1 MLFRSPKV
9 LTASALKNKGIAAID
24 QLIANYV
31 SLTKQNAFFQQKR
44 DQQNTFWLL
53 SSIEQQLKDNFYQ
66 NPSIKKA
73 LAKEIKKLENAQTT
87 PFSAAKRLLDLL

>member
-1 MLFRSPKV
+1 M
-9 LTASALKNKGIAAID
+9 
-24 QLIANYV
+24 IANYV
-31 SLTKQNAFFQQKR
+31 SLTKQTTFFQQKR

-73 LAKEIKKLENAQTT
+73 LAKELKKLENAQTT

>member
-1 MLFRSPKV
+1 M
-9 LTASALKNKGIAAID
+9 
-24 QLIANYV
+24 IANYV
-31 SLTKQNAFFQQKR
+31 SLTKQTTFFQQKR

-73 LAKEIKKLENAQTT
+73 LLKELKKLENSQTT
-87 PFSAAKRLLDLL
+87 PFSAAKRLLDL